1 MYIFPGMT
9 IVQILMGRTRS
20 MMRKAAVVLAATQIM
35 LGGAPFA
42 ESGSRA
48 MPHVEAAGVQ
58 LHHAHAEEL
67 CIACAALRIFDGAS
81 PVSPAPLAASDA
93 SAPAFAASKSPD
105 QRLAQDLTRSRAPPS
120 AILA

>member
-9 IVQILMGRTRS
+9 IVQLLMGRTRS
-20 MMRKAAVVLAATQIM
+20 IMRKAAVVLAATQVM

-42 ESGSRA
+42 ESASRA
-48 MPHVEAAGVQ
+48 TAHVEAAGVQ
-58 LHHAHAEEL
+58 LHHAHTEEL

-81 PVSPAPLAASDA
+81 PATPAALVASEE
-93 SAPAFAASKSPD
+93 SAVTVATSETLD
-105 QRLAQDLTRSRAPPS
+105 QRLIRGRTRSRAPPS